1 MKIRLTEGQYKRLL
15 TEDLKGRF
23 NSITPQVLKL
33 MELIYNHI
41 GKNGSKDEVTK
52 FLIKDMGLTTNES
65 LTIYN
70 SWITDFIDT
79 PTNGWGELLGKELEF
94 IYNSWITDFI
104 DTPTNGWGELLGK
117 ELEFKG
123 IYSIKLDFPA
133 YLCGRTYIPGY
144 VTVEASSEEEAL
156 DNAQGGT
163 YIDMEIDED
172 SQEYL
177 NPDIDYEISDVDIME
192 DMVVDRMSD
201 YNIDELEDYIE
212 LK

>member
-1 MKIRLTEGQYKRLL
+1 MKIRLTEVQYKRLL
-15 TEDLKGRF
+15 TEDKKGRF
-23 NSITPQVLKL
+23 NTITPKVLRL
-33 MELIYNHI
+33 MELIYKHHNLS
-41 GKNGSKDEVTK
+41 SKDEVTK

-70 SWITDFIDT
+70 SWITDFIA
-79 PTNGWGELLGKELEF
+79 
-94 IYNSWITDFI
+94 
-104 DTPTNGWGELLGK
+104 TPTNGWGELLGK

-172 SQEYL
+172 SQEYRD
-177 NPDIDYEISDVDIME
+177 PDIDYEISDVDIME

>member
-70 SWITDFIDT
+70 SWSLDFRWLD
-79 PTNGWGELLGKELEF
+79 GDGYL
-94 IYNSWITDFI
+94 D
-104 DTPTNGWGELLGK
+104 LLGK

-192 DMVVDRMSD
+192 DMVDSQEYLNPDIDYEISDVDIMEDMVVDRMSD